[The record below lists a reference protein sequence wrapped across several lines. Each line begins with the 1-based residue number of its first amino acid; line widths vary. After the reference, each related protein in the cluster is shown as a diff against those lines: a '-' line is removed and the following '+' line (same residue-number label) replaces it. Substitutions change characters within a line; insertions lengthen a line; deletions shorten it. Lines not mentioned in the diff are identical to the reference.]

1 MLLGQYCSSL
11 GWGDGLMVCRWD
23 YDDGVEGWDDAYSYC
38 GGVGYYLRGD
48 MELIVGATKAG
59 VRRPVGTVGTG
70 ALLAGLLAVVVFI
83 IS

>member
-1 MLLGQYCSSL
+1 
-11 GWGDGLMVCRWD
+11 MVCRWD

-38 GGVGYYLRGD
+38 GVGYYLRGD

-59 VRRPVGTVGTG
+59 GRGVVGTVGNG